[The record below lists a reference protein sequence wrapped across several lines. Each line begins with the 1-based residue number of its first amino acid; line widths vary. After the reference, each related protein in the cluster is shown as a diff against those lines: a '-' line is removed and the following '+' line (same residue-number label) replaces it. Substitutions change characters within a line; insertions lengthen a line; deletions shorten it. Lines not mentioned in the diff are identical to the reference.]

1 MNVRRTRRQNERG
14 FALLLVFAM
23 AAAAVAMLYLEMPR
37 VAFEH
42 QRNKEGLLAERGE
55 QYIRAI
61 QLFYKKTNRYPQKI
75 EDLESTNNVRFLRRR
90 YKDPMTGDEE
100 WRLIHVD
107 SAGQY
112 VDSLIHKRTE
122 EKKESGPSALSSNII
137 GIGASAEYVPQA
149 GEKTGAASIRRASDR
164 IIPGM
169 PGGGQLAGQGTPE
182 AGSEGEQSRSGPAA
196 PQQQIPVQ
204 PGMSP
209 AGQSPFINQPGQ
221 QTQGQGQRPGFPTQ
235 GVNSQQGGQLGQP
248 IGVTP
253 PPSGAQQGG
262 SFGFS
267 TGFGGSGGST
277 TPGTPQVQGQ
287 NPSQGQ
293 FGGFGGSGQAGGQ
306 TGGQMGG
313 AASGS
318 FGQNTFGN
326 NAFGGGSRAT
336 QGTSSQAVQAIQNML
351 TNPRQGM
358 GGATG
363 GASASGGPTQGG
375 IVGVASKRDMEGIRL
390 YNERSNYK
398 EWEFLYD
405 RKKALEAEGMAGG
418 GQQAQQGTGPNGMPG
433 QQGQG
438 QGQGSTSGFG
448 SFGGSSSGQQPR
460 PAPGN
465 FGSGGFGSS
474 GSGSSSS
481 SSSSGGFGK
490 GN

>member
-1 MNVRRTRRQNERG
+1 
-14 FALLLVFAM
+14 
-23 AAAAVAMLYLEMPR
+23 

-90 YKDPMTGDEE
+90 YRDPMTGEEE

-112 VDSLIHKRTE
+112 VDSLVHKRTD

-149 GEKTGAASIRRASDR
+149 GEKTGAAAIRRASDR

-169 PGGGQLAGQGTPE
+169 PGGGQVAGQGTPE
-182 AGSEGEQSRSGPAA
+182 AGAEGEETRSGPATA
-196 PQQQIPVQ
+196 QPPIPVQ
-204 PGMSP
+204 PGMGP
-209 AGQSPFINQPGQ
+209 TGQNPFITQTGQPTQG
-221 QTQGQGQRPGFPTQ
+221 QGQGQRPGFPTQ

-253 PPSGAQQGG
+253 PTSGAQQGG
-262 SFGFS
+262 GFGFNS
-267 TGFGGSGGST
+267 GFGGSGGST
-277 TPGTPQVQGQ
+277 PPGTSQVQGQ

-293 FGGFGGSGQAGGQ
+293 FGGSGQA
-306 TGGQMGG
+306 GG

-326 NAFGGGSRAT
+326 NAVGGGSRAT
-336 QGTSSQAVQAIQNML
+336 QGTSNQAVQAIQNML

-418 GQQAQQGTGPNGMPG
+418 GQQAQQGQQGTGPNGMQG

-438 QGQGSTSGFG
+438 QGQGSSSGFG
-448 SFGGSSSGQQPR
+448 SFGGNSSGGQQPR

-465 FGSGGFGSS
+465 FGGGGFGSGGFGGSS
-474 GSGSSSS
+474 GSGSGSS

>member
-1 MNVRRTRRQNERG
+1 MRTARRQNERG

-75 EDLESTNNVRFLRRR
+75 EELESTNNVRFLRRR

-149 GEKTGAASIRRASDR
+149 GEKTGAAAIRRASDR

-169 PGGGQLAGQGTPE
+169 PGGGQLAGQGVPE
-182 AGSEGEQSRSGPAA
+182 AGGEAEQSRSGPATA
-196 PQQQIPVQ
+196 QPQTPVQ

-209 AGQSPFINQPGQ
+209 AVQSPFTNQSGQ
-221 QTQGQGQRPGFPTQ
+221 PTPVQGQRPGFPTQ

-248 IGVTP
+248 ITATP
-253 PPSGAQQGG
+253 PATGAQQGG
-262 SFGFS
+262 GFGFS
-267 TGFGGSGGST
+267 SGFGGSGGST
-277 TPGTPQVQGQ
+277 TPAPGP

-293 FGGFGGSGQAGGQ
+293 FGGQAGGQ
-306 TGGQMGG
+306 SSG

-318 FGQNTFGN
+318 FGQNTFGGN
-326 NAFGGGSRAT
+326 PFGGGSRAT
-336 QGTSSQAVQAIQNML
+336 QGTSNQAVQAIQNML

-418 GQQAQQGTGPNGMPG
+418 GPQAQQGQQGTGPNGMQG
-433 QQGQG
+433 QQGT
-438 QGQGSTSGFG
+438 GSSSGFG
-448 SFGGSSSGQQPR
+448 SFGGSSSGGQQPR
-460 PAPGN
+460 PAPGG
-465 FGSGGFGSS
+465 FGSGSGFGR
-474 GSGSSSS
+474 
-481 SSSSGGFGK
+481 